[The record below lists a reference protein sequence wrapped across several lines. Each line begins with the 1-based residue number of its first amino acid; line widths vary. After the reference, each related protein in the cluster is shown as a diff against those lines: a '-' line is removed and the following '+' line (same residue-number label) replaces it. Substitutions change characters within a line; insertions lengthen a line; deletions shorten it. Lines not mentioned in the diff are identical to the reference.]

1 MADFCPLSS
10 ASSHSAE
17 SDNRASKITPKVIV
31 GGSQPGQLW
40 KKIGIVGSV
49 AVMGGQPILAMD
61 LLAADAA
68 APPVSAETA
77 PLVAATPETSAVVAP
92 PVVVSPEAE
101 PPSFLN
107 TTQPVTQP
115 AVEAIT
121 SQVEIEIVGPAAANI
136 SETNAAPAAPEKIDA
151 ATPDNETVANNGEAT
166 TEAEVITAEVDAESP
181 LEAEAADTEAATS
194 DIEIVIPSDIV
205 PSEIPTVED
214 LALEYGDVFVDPTDY
229 SAGATVATNTPE
241 VIISERS
248 TGCEYTVDADNI
260 SDCEVTEEQ
269 PADEQPTVAKVPEK
283 INSEASIN
291 IGPVS
296 ISRSG
301 IRFSGGA
308 STVAGREFYNTI
320 ARPLVDLQAGES
332 FVFPLAAPS
341 PITSLFGWRW
351 HPIHGDYRFHS
362 GTDLGAPQGTPIL
375 ATQSGQVS
383 LADYLGGYGL
393 TVILRHND
401 NTLESRYAHMS
412 HMLVQPGEWVEQ
424 GDVIGL
430 VGSTGNSTG
439 PHLHFELRQ
448 LTGQGWTAINPNDVL
463 RYALANLNNRMAGN
477 PLQALNI
484 IPNAQASV
492 AKAALPNGVKSET
505 LVKDAPHFRPAQPHA
520 Q

>member
-1 MADFCPLSS
+1 MADFCPVSS
-10 ASSHSAE
+10 AFSTPAE
-17 SDNRASKITPKVIV
+17 PDKRAYKATVASK
-31 GGSQPGQLW
+31 QPGQLW

-49 AVMGGQPILAMD
+49 AVMGGQPVLAQINTPV
-61 LLAADAA
+61 ADAA
-68 APPVSAETA
+68 APPISAEAA
-77 PLVAATPETSAVVAP
+77 PFIAVAPETPAVIAP
-92 PVVVSPEAE
+92 PVVVSPEAD
-101 PPSFLN
+101 PPSFSN
-107 TTQPVTQP
+107 VDQPVVQP

-121 SQVEIEIVGPAAANI
+121 SEVEVEIVV
-136 SETNAAPAAPEKIDA
+136 SEVEADIAETEAAPAESGDVEIDV
-151 ATPDNETVANNGEAT
+151 PD
-166 TEAEVITAEVDAESP
+166 
-181 LEAEAADTEAATS
+181 AEAALVEESVASDEEVTEADESAALEADS
-194 DIEIVIPSDIV
+194 PDVEIVTPSDVV
-205 PSEIPTVED
+205 PSEIPTVEE
-214 LALEYGDVFVDPTDY
+214 LAGEYGGVFIDPTAY
-229 SAGATVATNTPE
+229 SEGATVDPNAPE
-241 VIISERS
+241 VVISERS
-248 TGCEYTVDADNI
+248 TECEYEVDANDQSGCEA
-260 SDCEVTEEQ
+260 
-269 PADEQPTVAKVPEK
+269 ADEATTVAEAPEAPD
-283 INSEASIN
+283 SEASID

-308 STVAGREFYNTI
+308 STAAGREFYNTI
-320 ARPLVDLQAGES
+320 ARPLVNLQAGES
-332 FVFPLAAPS
+332 FIFPLAAAS

-383 LADYLGGYGL
+383 VADYLGGYGL

-412 HMLVQPGEWVEQ
+412 HMLVEAGEWVEQ

-430 VGSTGNSTG
+430 VGSTGHSTG

-448 LTGQGWTAINPNDVL
+448 LTSQGWTAINPNDVL

-484 IPNAQASV
+484 MPNAYAS
-492 AKAALPNGVKSET
+492 AAQAALPNGLKSET
-505 LVKDAPHFRPAQPHA
+505 LVKDAPFRPAQPHA